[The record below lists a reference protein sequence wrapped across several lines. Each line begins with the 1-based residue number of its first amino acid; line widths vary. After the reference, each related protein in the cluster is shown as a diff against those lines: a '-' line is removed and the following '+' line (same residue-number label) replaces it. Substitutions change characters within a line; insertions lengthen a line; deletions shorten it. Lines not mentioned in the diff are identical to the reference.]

1 MIITICLS
9 LQLAAFQKTATHG
22 GLKHAQVLVKGNL
35 IMIIIIMIMIMIV
48 LIIIL
53 SLIMMMIMTIMM
65 MKIVLQDMSA
75 WTSEPVLMSAMK
87 KTLGPS
93 VNARWGR
100 PPKVLAKTIKRKF
113 SNVNFAF
120 WVFEHFICS

>member
-1 MIITICLS
+1 MLLVIIIITICLS
-9 LQLAAFQKTATHG
+9 LQLADFQKTATHG

-35 IMIIIIMIMIMIV
+35 IMIMMIIV